1 MTTKKLLYFLPAV
14 LYYLLI
20 FILSS
25 HSYDIPLPGH
35 GFDKVAHFVEF
46 SLLGFFLS
54 LGYFNT
60 LSFPLAAK
68 SALVFLTGLPL
79 GILDEL
85 HQRFVPGRTSALADV
100 LADAGGIIAGI
111 LVYLY
116 LAKRKKGRRSAG
128 KPKESFSARS

>member
-1 MTTKKLLYFLPAV
+1 MTMRKLRYFLPAV
-14 LYYLLI
+14 FYYILI

-25 HSYDIPLPGH
+25 QAYDIPLPGR
-35 GFDKVAHFVEF
+35 GFDKIAHFIEF

-60 LSFPLAAK
+60 LSYPLVVK

-79 GILDEL
+79 GFLDEL

-100 LADAGGIIAGI
+100 LADGAGIIAGI
-111 LVYLY
+111 LIYLW
-116 LAKRKKGRRSAG
+116 LARRKKRS
-128 KPKESFSARS
+128 PESGET